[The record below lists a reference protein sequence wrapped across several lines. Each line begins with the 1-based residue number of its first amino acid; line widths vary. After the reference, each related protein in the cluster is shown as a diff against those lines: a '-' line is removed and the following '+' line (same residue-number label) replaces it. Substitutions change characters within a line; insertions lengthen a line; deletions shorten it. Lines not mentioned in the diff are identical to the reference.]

1 MATLLFL
8 EKYTFNPRKLIWYE
22 ISFLLH
28 FGSRVREKEE
38 KKSLENNKNREI
50 YQFNHSSTLMK
61 INVIGINEF
70 HLSRGVEQGSFCL

>member
-28 FGSRVREKEE
+28 FGSRVRDKEE
-38 KKSLENNKNREI
+38 KKSFENNKN
-50 YQFNHSSTLMK
+50 
-61 INVIGINEF
+61 
-70 HLSRGVEQGSFCL
+70 